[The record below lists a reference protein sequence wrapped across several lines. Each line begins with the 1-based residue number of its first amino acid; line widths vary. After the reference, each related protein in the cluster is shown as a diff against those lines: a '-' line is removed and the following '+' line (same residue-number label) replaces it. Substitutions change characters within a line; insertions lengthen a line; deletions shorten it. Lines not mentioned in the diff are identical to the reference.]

1 MYTTTTAKNLPAV
14 AQNIIFL
21 SYTMSKTIP
30 NFDNLNGGGIKAAP
44 AKNVSAKLK
53 KLVEQPEPIPHS
65 QVLQTIL
72 RRVQTVNFSELTGKN
87 ELKKHDYIVV
97 CIEQIINTARTAGLG
112 LCHRDGSSYLYNG
125 AFWAKINEGEL
136 KSFLGE
142 CAEKMGA
149 EKYLARY
156 HKTRE
161 EYYKQFQT
169 LANLPIIEQPGNTA
183 FINLQNGTLAVTH
196 TGANLLPFN
205 KDQFFT
211 YQLPFAYDKTATAP
225 IFAGHLNKV
234 LPDIQCQNVL
244 AEFLGSV
251 FIKNNVLKLEKVL
264 FLSGDGGNGKSVIFD
279 TTTALLGSQNVSSYS
294 LEDLADEKGY
304 HVAEIENKL
313 VNYCSEFG
321 GKAYATKFKQMA
333 SGEPLPGRSPY
344 EKPRTITNY
353 AKLIFNANILP
364 KDVEQS
370 HAYFRR
376 LLILPFTVTIKANED
391 DKSFASRI
399 IENELSGVLNWVLIG
414 LERLLQQRK
423 FSDCAAADEALTKY
437 KNESNPV
444 LIFLTEF
451 NYKPSEKS
459 YIDKNALYTRYTTF
473 CSENGYNR
481 CNSLNFKHRLIQA
494 GYVIKRH
501 GSGDVV
507 YTVEN
512 TTF

>member
-1 MYTTTTAKNLPAV
+1 
-14 AQNIIFL
+14 
-21 SYTMSKTIP
+21 MSKTIP

-72 RRVQTVNFSELTGKN
+72 RRVQPVNFSELTGKN

-97 CIEQIINTARTAGLG
+97 CIEQIINTARTTGLG
-112 LCHRDGSSYLYNG
+112 LCHRDESSYLYNG

-183 FINLQNGTLAVTH
+183 FINLQNGTLAVTQ
-196 TGANLLPFN
+196 TGANLLPFD
-205 KDQFFT
+205 KDHFFT

-264 FLSGDGGNGKSVIFD
+264 FLYGTGANGKSVIFD
-279 TTTALLGSQNVSSYS
+279 TTTALFGSQNASSYS
-294 LEDLADEKGY
+294 LAELADDKGY
-304 HVAEIENKL
+304 FVAEIENKL

-321 GKAYATKFKQMA
+321 GKAYTTKFKQLA
-333 SGEPLPGRSPY
+333 SGEPTTGRSPY

-353 AKLIFNANILP
+353 AKLIFNANELP

-391 DKSFASRI
+391 VKDFASRI
-399 IENELSGVLNWVLIG
+399 IEIELTGVLNWVLIG

-423 FSDCAAADEALTKY
+423 FSDCAAADEILTKY
-437 KNESNPV
+437 KNESNTV
-444 LIFLTEF
+444 LLFLTEF

-459 YIDKNALYTRYTTF
+459 TIGKKELYELYSAF
-473 CSENGYNR
+473 CSNNGYFR
-481 CNSLNFKHRLIQA
+481 CNSTNFEERLIQA
-494 GYVIKRH
+494 GYQVKRH
-501 GSGDVV
+501 NTGKVV
-507 YTVEN
+507 HAVET